1 MIINKPECLL
11 TITEED
17 ATPEER
23 AHNLARFVEFQKNV
37 DWFGAHATEL
47 RNAHP
52 GLFVCI
58 LGQEA
63 FVGDDPIEVVARAK
77 AAHPA
82 SPGGSFTIRFSRH
95 QGPKIYLVA
104 A

>member
-1 MIINKPECLL
+1 MIVNKPEPLL

-17 ATPEER
+17 TTPEER
-23 AHNLARFVEFQKNV
+23 AQNVARLAEFQKNV

-47 RNAHP
+47 RNAYP

-63 FVGDDPIEVVARAK
+63 FVGDDAVEVVARAK

-95 QGPKIYLVA
+95 EGPKIYAV
-104 A
+104 

>member
-1 MIINKPECLL
+1 MIAKHPEHLL
-11 TITEED
+11 TITEHE

-23 AHNLARFVEFQKNV
+23 ARNLARLEEFRKNV
-37 DWFGAHATEL
+37 EWFGAHATEL
-47 RNAHP
+47 RNAHA

-63 FVGDDPIEVVARAK
+63 FVGDDPVEVVARAK

-82 SPGGSFTIRFSRH
+82 SPGGSFTIRLSIH
-95 QGPKIYLVA
+95 EGPKIYA